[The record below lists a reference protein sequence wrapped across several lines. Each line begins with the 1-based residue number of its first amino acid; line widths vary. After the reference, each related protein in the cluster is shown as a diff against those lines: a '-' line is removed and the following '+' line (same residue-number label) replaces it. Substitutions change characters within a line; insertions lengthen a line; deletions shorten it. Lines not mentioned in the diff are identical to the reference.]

1 MLPPHHSPSW
11 RVRPSSLRSVLV
23 TLVLCL
29 VSTFPQP
36 LYDISHEVLGE
47 DECIAMVAAAES
59 TGWTQQH
66 DSIEQAKNAQDLY
79 VYVDGKIMHKELFT
93 MLLPRLPGLASLVS
107 KRRLS
112 ERDEEP
118 VVGMPDW

>member
-1 MLPPHHSPSW
+1 MLI
-11 RVRPSSLRSVLV
+11 
-23 TLVLCL
+23 LVLCIL
-29 VSTFPQP
+29 STSPQP
-36 LYDISHEVLGE
+36 LYDISHGVLSE
-47 DECIAMVAAAES
+47 DDCIAMVAAAES

-79 VYVDGKIMHKELFT
+79 VYVDGKIAHQKLWN

-107 KRRLS
+107 KRRLT